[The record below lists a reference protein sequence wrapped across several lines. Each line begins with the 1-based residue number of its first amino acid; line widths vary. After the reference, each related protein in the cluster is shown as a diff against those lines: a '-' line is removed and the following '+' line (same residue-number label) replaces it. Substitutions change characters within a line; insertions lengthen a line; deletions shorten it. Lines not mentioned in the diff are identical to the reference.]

1 MTEPKSKYT
10 YDRAD
15 ETRSTRLLSPK
26 NIVDVL
32 AGEIGPSFREYREL
46 FEKASNFEFESP
58 YPIHVDFE
66 TVAACNLKCPMCSH
80 GEVDQ
85 SNLRD
90 TFLDFKLFKKVIDE
104 GINYTLRSV
113 GLDQEGE
120 PLLNKNLIKFIKYA
134 REKGIQDVM
143 INTNAL
149 ALTKA
154 RTEELLNSGLTRIH
168 FSLDAIH
175 KETYDKIRVG
185 SDYDKVYANILHFLK
200 RKKDLNKTL
209 PLTRVS
215 FIKMSTNEAELD
227 EFSRYWEDKVD
238 MIAVQE
244 YNSPNPRND
253 AVANLFSKE
262 KQHRKEFRCTQPW
275 FRAVVFSNGDVSFC
289 CLIGYAQR
297 LKFGN
302 VRESSLYELWNSAQG
317 KALRKMHLEGRYA
330 ENPVCLE
337 CVANFAE
344 Q

>member
-1 MTEPKSKYT
+1 MVQDGNKEYA
-10 YDRAD
+10 YERAD
-15 ETRSTRLLSPK
+15 ETRSTRLVGAK
-26 NIVDVL
+26 DIIKIL
-32 AGEIGPSFREYREL
+32 AGEIGSSFLEYRAL
-46 FEKASNFEFESP
+46 FEKASHFEFETP

-66 TVAACNLKCPMCSH
+66 TAAACNLKCPMCSH

-90 TFLDFKLFKKVIDE
+90 TFMDFGLFKKVIDE
-104 GINYTLRSV
+104 GVGYTLRSV

-120 PLLNKNLIKFIKYA
+120 PLLNKNLVKFIKYA

-149 ALTKA
+149 ALTKD
-154 RTEELLNSGLTRIH
+154 RVEELLNSGLTRIH

-200 RKKDLNKTL
+200 RKKELGKVL
-209 PLTRVS
+209 PVTRVS
-215 FIKMSTNEAELD
+215 FIKMSVNEGEID
-227 EFSRYWEDKVD
+227 EFRRYWEDKVD

-253 AVANLFSKE
+253 AAASLFSKE

-275 FRAVVFSNGDVSFC
+275 FRAVVFSNGDVAFC

-302 VRESSLYELWNSAQG
+302 VRDSNLHDLWNSARG
-317 KALRKMHLEGRYA
+317 KELRKMHYEGRYA

-344 Q
+344 

>member
-1 MTEPKSKYT
+1 MADDKNKYG
-10 YDRAD
+10 YERAD
-15 ETRSTRLLSPK
+15 ETGSTRLLGAK
-26 NIVDVL
+26 DIVDVL
-32 AGEIGPSFREYREL
+32 SGEIGPSFREYREL
-46 FEKASNFEFESP
+46 FEKASHFEFEAP

-66 TVAACNLKCPMCSH
+66 TAAICNLKCPMCSH

-85 SNLRD
+85 SDLRD
-90 TFLDFKLFKKVIDE
+90 TFLDFELFKKVIDE
-104 GINYTLRSV
+104 GVGYTLRSV

-120 PLLNKNLIKFIKYA
+120 PLLNKNLVKFIKYA

-149 ALTKA
+149 ALTKE
-154 RTEELLNSGLTRIH
+154 RTEELLGSGLTRIH

-185 SDYDKVYANILHFLK
+185 SDYDKVYANVLHFLN
-200 RKKDLNKTL
+200 RKKELNQVL

-227 EFSRYWEDKVD
+227 EFRRYWEEKVD

-244 YNSPNPRND
+244 YNSPNPKSD
-253 AVANLFSKE
+253 AAAGFFSKE
-262 KQHRKEFRCTQPW
+262 KHRRKEFRCTQPW
-275 FRAVVFSNGDVSFC
+275 FRAVVFSNGDVAFC
-289 CLIGYAQR
+289 CLIGYSQR

-302 VRESSLYELWNSAQG
+302 VRDTSLHELWNSSRG
-317 KALRKMHLEGRYA
+317 KELRKIHFEGRYA

-344 Q
+344 